1 MGAEV
6 KHAASLRIENNQIT
20 GCIGSKVS
28 CGFYR
33 RKPSSQRI
41 DELAMAIFAPD
52 FQLQRKP
59 AQREKVLGGHGQP
72 Q

>member
-1 MGAEV
+1 MRAKV
-6 KHAASLRIENNQIT
+6 KHAARLRIKHHQIT

-33 RKPSSQRI
+33 RKPSSQCI
-41 DELAMAIFAPD
+41 DEFAVAIFAPD
-52 FQLQRKP
+52 LELQRKP
-59 AQREKVLGGHGQP
+59 SQCENVLGGDGEP